1 MVRRVFLSLIALV
14 ALVLVPVGASQAGAP
29 NRLNRINHIVVI
41 YEENHSFDNLY
52 GGWEGVNGLA
62 NADAAH
68 TAQTSQD
75 GTPYQCLLQDDVNLT
90 VPPLQGACS
99 NTTPSFVSQ
108 FANAPFTIDTYIKPT
123 DNTCPPTLQAFSF
136 PNGVKNGNPAG
147 LPGGCTRDIV
157 HRFYQEQYQI
167 DGGLQDHYATG
178 SDAAGLVMGVYD
190 TEALPVYRYLHSGGH
205 PHYAILDNFFQ
216 AAFGGSFLNHQ
227 WLIAA
232 ASPVCDAANGC
243 PAAATHSVLDANGFP
258 QLRYPPA
265 SQSAVAL
272 YTSPATS
279 GLVDGPLTQACGLP
293 TTVEGLACG
302 DYGVNTMQPTFQPSG
317 AFGAILPP
325 QTLPTIGD
333 ELSTAGI
340 SWAWYAG
347 GWSNANGDVGAPGW
361 TNGDAPAATPTGC
374 SDPDVDPSSRGG
386 VPVAAWPH
394 CPNNLFQYHHQ
405 PFNYF
410 ANFTTA
416 TPEGLANRA
425 AHLKDEQEFF
435 DQAAAS
441 GTSCH
446 FPAVSFVKPIG
457 QENEHPGYASE
468 PNGSD
473 HLVELLRAVEDS
485 SCAADT
491 MVVVTYDEFGGQW
504 DHVPPPGLA
513 GGPAGPHDEWGP
525 GTRIPALVISPF
537 LRGQFSVDHT
547 EHDTTSILATIEHQF
562 GLDPLGTRDAA
573 VPDLS
578 SVFDAH

>member
-1 MVRRVFLSLIALV
+1 MVRRAFLSLIALV

-29 NRLNRINHIVVI
+29 DRLNKINHIVVI

-68 TAQTSQD
+68 TTQFPQSGRAYT
-75 GTPYQCLLQDDVNLT
+75 CLLQDDVNLT
-90 VPPLQGACS
+90 VPPLQGACTS
-99 NTTPSFVSQ
+99 TSPAFTSQ

-123 DNTCPPTLQAFSF
+123 DNTCPPTLQAFNF
-136 PNGVKNGNPAG
+136 PNGVKNGNPVG

-167 DGGLQDHYATG
+167 DGGRQDHYVTG
-178 SDAAGLVMGVYD
+178 SDAAGLAMGVYD
-190 TEALPVYRYLHSGGH
+190 TKALPVYTYLHSGGH
-205 PHYAILDNFFQ
+205 AHYAILDNFFQ

-232 ASPVCDAANGC
+232 ASPVCNAGNGC
-243 PAAATHSVLDANGFP
+243 PTNATHSVLDSNGFP
-258 QLRYPPA
+258 QLRYPPS

-272 YTSPATS
+272 YTSPAAG
-279 GLVDGPLTQACGLP
+279 GLVDGPLTQACNLP
-293 TTVEGLACG
+293 TTVAGLACG
-302 DYGVNTMQPTFQPSG
+302 DYGVNTMQPVFQPSG
-317 AFGAILPP
+317 LFGAKLPA
-325 QTLPTIGD
+325 QTNPTIGD
-333 ELSTAGI
+333 ELTTAGV
-340 SWAWYAG
+340 SWAWYSG
-347 GWSNANGDVGAPGW
+347 GWSNANGDIGHPGW
-361 TNGDAPAATPTGC
+361 TNGTAADPSTPTGC
-374 SDPDVDPSSRGG
+374 TDPNVDPG
-386 VPVAAWPH
+386 VSHWPE
-394 CPNNLFQYHHQ
+394 CPDNLFQYHHQ

-410 ANFTTA
+410 ADFSTATTA
-416 TPEGLANRA
+416 GLDNRA

-441 GTSCH
+441 AATCQL
-446 FPAVSFVKPIG
+446 PAVSFVKPIG

-473 HLVELLRAVEDS
+473 HLVKLLQAVENS

-504 DHVPPPGLA
+504 DHVPPPGMA
-513 GGPAGPHDEWGP
+513 GGPAGPSDVWGP
-525 GTRIPALVISPF
+525 GTRVPALVISPF
-537 LRGQFSVDHT
+537 LKGQFSVDHT
-547 EHDTTSILATIEHQF
+547 EHDTTSILATIEHRF
-562 GLDPLGTRDAA
+562 GLDPLGTRDSA